1 MEEYSDG
8 KDNPFFSFVDEL
20 RRFFAS
26 VAYTEVPARMLRR
39 TG

>member
-20 RRFFAS
+20 GNFFAS
-26 VAYTEVPARMLRR
+26 AAYTVATARMLHHP
-39 TG
+39 G

>member
-20 RRFFAS
+20 GNFFAS
-26 VAYTEVPARMLRR
+26 AAYTGAMARMLRHP
-39 TG
+39 G